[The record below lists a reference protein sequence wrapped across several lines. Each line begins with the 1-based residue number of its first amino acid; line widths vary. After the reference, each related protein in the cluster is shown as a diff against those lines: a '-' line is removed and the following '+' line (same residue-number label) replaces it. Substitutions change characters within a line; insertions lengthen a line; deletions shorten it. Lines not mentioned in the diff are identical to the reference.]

1 MERTQTCKRVLMDC
15 QVKRRDNQDI
25 ERSKQTLCQLSRER
39 GEVETH
45 KACEGHSQTVQH
57 MPKFLG
63 FPHLTDPLC
72 CHVVVLFIVAVI
84 VVAVVVSL
92 SLSYHHCCCI
102 VVVVVVVVVVIITLL
117 LSSSHH
123 CCHRHIVVVIIASS
137 LSSLHHRCHCHVC
150 LTLWSAQG
158 CWTEGE
164 CRQVI

>member
-72 CHVVVLFIVAVI
+72 CHVVILFIVAVI

-102 VVVVVVVVVVIITLL
+102 VVVVVVVVVVIVVVV
-117 LSSSHH
+117 
-123 CCHRHIVVVIIASS
+123 VVVIITSL

-150 LTLWSAQG
+150 LTLWGAQG
-158 CWTEGE
+158 CWTRGE
-164 CRQVI
+164 CRQV

>member
-72 CHVVVLFIVAVI
+72 CHVVVLFIVAV
-84 VVAVVVSL
+84 
-92 SLSYHHCCCI
+92 
-102 VVVVVVVVVVIITLL
+102 VVIITSL
-117 LSSSHH
+117 LSSSHR
-123 CCHRHIVVVIIASS
+123 CCHHCIIIVIIASS
-137 LSSLHHRCHCHVC
+137 LSLSC
-150 LTLWSAQG
+150 LSHPL
-158 CWTEGE
+158 E
-164 CRQVI
+164 CTGVLDRG